1 MHILMVSEDIPTP
14 GIGGLAG
21 HTLALARALAAA
33 GHTVDLMGNDDYP
46 VSENH
51 ELLQFGSHFF
61 PDLHGQFTGWKEM
74 QLGVFMPWKR
84 IVLAQRFAKAIRK
97 RAHDYDVIHYHG
109 HLPNI
114 ANHLPSEINFI
125 QTRHDQ
131 GSDCLIHTR
140 FIRGQICSST
150 DPHDCAQCRSK
161 HPNFLQRTISAF
173 AVNQFRRDVMK
184 GYERHKTVFVSQ
196 QLQKNCQRGLGSAIG
211 GIVVHNF
218 IDEQRI
224 QVALSKIIN
233 PSRPDRIQVIIAAK
247 LYAAKGIGI
256 FLKTIATQPHES
268 LKISVVGSGPEEAE
282 LRATFPTVQFYG
294 WQSSPQT
301 LQLTANAQAV
311 VVPSMCEES
320 CATTVLEGLALG
332 KTVFALRL
340 GGTPELSIYAS
351 TPSQLQLFD
360 DMPSLVKGLLTFAA
374 QPSITTPSTTVS
386 TAKQAADVLLKIYT
400 LPSGPITP
408 AH

>member
-1 MHILMVSEDIPTP
+1 MHILRVSEDIPTP

-247 LYAAKGIGI
+247 L
-256 FLKTIATQPHES
+256 
-268 LKISVVGSGPEEAE
+268 
-282 LRATFPTVQFYG
+282 G

-351 TPSQLQLFD
+351 TPSQLQIFD